1 MMIKTSKR
9 CETSK
14 MIDTNLQDLE
24 KSSRVCNS
32 WPFAEFLLNDEDR
45 FLFTPKNETEAEKP
59 TSTEK
64 PISTE
69 NPNNSTK
76 TVTKQ
81 AKKESP
87 KIEQIS
93 VWSKCVNDS
102 IKLLVEGKTKFISLY
117 LEEPGRTAEIFG
129 PDAKEVS
136 LQD

>member
-1 MMIKTSKR
+1 
-9 CETSK
+9 
-14 MIDTNLQDLE
+14 
-24 KSSRVCNS
+24 
-32 WPFAEFLLNDEDR
+32 LL
-45 FLFTPKNETEAEKP
+45 FPPKNETEAEKP

-69 NPNNSTK
+69 TPNNSTK

-87 KIEQIS
+87 KIEQVS

-136 LQD
+136 LQDLPNIALPNLT